1 MLFKH
6 IKQFVAPD
14 ILDIP
19 VKLLLQFLLLALLTK
34 QEFAII
40 SLGMLFFSY
49 SPFGQ
54 LGTLDYLMLKLPERY
69 VSDTLLD
76 SHREL
81 ALSRSIVNFVVL
93 FFGICIVFF
102 LIYSNQDFLLIIAFL
117 AYIIQSFFYQKYLY
131 RTIILRY
138 SYNLE
143 YLFKLKTTLSLTR
156 LVFSTLGLYF
166 FGIYG
171 YLLSESFIYIV
182 PIILF
187 PKNGITNFS
196 NSNSNKNIIT
206 LLKLS
211 LPFLLVSI
219 INLVSS
225 QLDRW
230 IIISESS
237 LEIFADYS
245 LCVFI
250 ITAILIVPGKINS
263 MLIQYFREYFVT
275 AKSKKTY
282 YKNVIAYIQFSAIF
296 LMILILISNYIIEY
310 IIPLYL
316 IKYNTILIYVPEIMI
331 LVFVRYIFNV
341 LIDLIGLEFKQMKI
355 TFFKILFTV
364 IFIVLSFTNEITVS
378 SILNILIT
386 STSLIIL
393 TLFIYLFR
401 DFLFKLKY
409 NLISLIV
416 YIFLMLTVKILFDY
430 IVLQILIFIIL
441 AVLTTLQYRSFYSF
455 ISAKSYLK

>member
-6 IKQFVAPD
+6 IKQFIAPD

-143 YLFKLKTTLSLTR
+143 YLFKLKITLSLTR

-171 YLLSESFIYIV
+171 YLISESIIYVV
-182 PIILF
+182 PIVLF
-187 PKNGITNFS
+187 PKHGITNYS
-196 NSNSNKNIIT
+196 KSNKNIIT

-211 LPFLLVSI
+211 LPFLLVSL

-230 IIISESS
+230 VIISESS
-237 LEIFADYS
+237 LEVFADYS
-245 LCVFI
+245 LCIFI
-250 ITAILIVPGKINS
+250 ITAILIVPSKINS
-263 MLIQYFREYFVT
+263 MIIQYFREYFVIT
-275 AKSKKTY
+275 KSKREY
-282 YKNVIAYIQFSAIF
+282 YKNVIAYIQFSTIF
-296 LMILILISNYIIEY
+296 LMIVTIICNYIIDY
-310 IIPLYL
+310 MIPLYL
-316 IKYNTILIYVPEIMI
+316 IKYTTILIYIPDIML

-355 TFFKILFTV
+355 SFFKTLFTV
-364 IFIVLSFTNEITVS
+364 IFIILSFTNEITVS

-393 TLFIYLFR
+393 ILIVYLFK
-401 DFLFKLKY
+401 DFLLKLKY
-409 NLISLIV
+409 NLIVLVMIIC
-416 YIFLMLTVKILFDY
+416 YMLSVKILFDY
-430 IVLQILIFIIL
+430 IVLQIFSVIIL
-441 AVLTTLQYRSFYSF
+441 AVLTRFQYRSFYSF
-455 ISAKSYLK
+455 ISTKSYLK